1 MDRQI
6 LEGKTRKILGRK
18 VKTLRREGFVPANIY
33 GKKIKSCPIQVKAD
47 DFKRVFAETGET
59 GLISLRLSREKGK
72 EERTVLVSNVQYD
85 PVSDTPIHVDFR
97 QVDLKEKVTAAVP
110 IEIIG
115 ESPAEKTG
123 IGTVVKY
130 MDEVEVEALPGNF
143 PEKFSIDASLLGE
156 VDQSVKVKDLNY
168 DKSKITIKSE
178 PETIIV
184 KIEPPQKEEEIV
196 PPSPEVSSEDEVAV
210 EETLEEREISEK
222 EEKDSA
228 EEPDAER

>member
-18 VKTLRREGFVPANIY
+18 VKTLRQEGFVPANIY